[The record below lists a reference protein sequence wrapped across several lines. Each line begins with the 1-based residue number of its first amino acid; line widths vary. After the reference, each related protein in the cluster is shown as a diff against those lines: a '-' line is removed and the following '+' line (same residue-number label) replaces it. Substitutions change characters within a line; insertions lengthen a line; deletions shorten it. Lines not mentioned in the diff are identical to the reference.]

1 MLGGMATLPPPP
13 TKKKKKISIRFRIL
27 LHETHRFR
35 EQTLV
40 AAGEGGQLRE
50 VGIDMSTL
58 LYLTGITN
66 KVRLYSTGNTA
77 QCYVAAWMGGEF
89 GGEWIHVYVWLS
101 HSAVHLKLSQHCK
114 SAILQYKIKHFLKK
128 DYSCMNSID

>member
-1 MLGGMATLPPPP
+1 MNLL
-13 TKKKKKISIRFRIL
+13 IRQK
-27 LHETHRFR
+27 ETHRLR